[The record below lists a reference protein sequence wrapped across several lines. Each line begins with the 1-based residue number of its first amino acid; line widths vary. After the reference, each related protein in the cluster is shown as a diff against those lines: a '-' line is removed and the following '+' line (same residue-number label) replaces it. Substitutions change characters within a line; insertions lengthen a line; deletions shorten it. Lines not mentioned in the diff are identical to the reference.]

1 MPSTKK
7 SNEING
13 LPIDPTAKDVGPF
26 GRAHAF
32 AANMVQGFTLNL
44 AIEEL
49 IKEEAFIREG
59 LEKDPTNS
67 RLIAELASCEAAW
80 AIAMALYDTSA

>member
-13 LPIDPTAKDVGPF
+13 LRVDPTGKDVGPF
-26 GRAHAF
+26 GRANAF

-49 IKEEAFIREG
+49 IKEEAYLRDA
-59 LEKDPTNS
+59 LEKDPKS
-67 RLIAELASCEAAW
+67 PRLIAELASCEAAW